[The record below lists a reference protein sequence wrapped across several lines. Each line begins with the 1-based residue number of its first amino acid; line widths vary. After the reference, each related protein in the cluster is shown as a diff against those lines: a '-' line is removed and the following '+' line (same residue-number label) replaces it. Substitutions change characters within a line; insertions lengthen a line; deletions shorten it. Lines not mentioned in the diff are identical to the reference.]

1 MKRRSFLAF
10 LLVIIAGL
18 CAGCTSARPTTEGG
32 GEAACAMVL
41 RYHDRSYAGT
51 TVHIVPPQGSRVGF
65 AVVPGCNDTGQ
76 KQAPPDEKIAVAR
89 LRGVSPEV
97 ALVMPGRD
105 DVVLVRRGIDQLPPR
120 VRALLHAPTC
130 EQQDAPIRLSGP
142 WLGILGPGGKTEV
155 DLVPPY
161 EVDLLASKAS
171 TSRYRNAF
179 LSVRVPAGLGHPITK
194 DDLRNSLWKGGSI
207 DIEAGCKA
215 GRFVA
220 QRLTT
225 TPPS

>member
-1 MKRRSFLAF
+1 MKRRSFLA
-10 LLVIIAGL
+10 LLLAIIAGV
-18 CAGCTSARPTTEGG
+18 CAGCTSAGLTKDGG
-32 GEAACAMVL
+32 GEADCAMVA

-51 TVHIVPPQGSRVGF
+51 TVRVVPPQGSRVGF

-76 KQAPPDEKIAVAR
+76 KQDPPDEKIAVAR
-89 LRGVSPEV
+89 LRGVSPDV
-97 ALVMPGRD
+97 ALVVPGRD
-105 DVVLVRRGIDQLPPR
+105 NFILVRRDIDRLPPQIR
-120 VRALLHAPTC
+120 TLLHAPRC
-130 EQQDAPIRLSGP
+130 RQRDAPIRLSGP

-161 EVDLLASKAS
+161 DVDLLASKAS
-171 TSRYRNAF
+171 ASRYRNAF
-179 LSVRVPAGLGHPITK
+179 LSARVPASLGHPLTK
-194 DDLRNSLWKGGSI
+194 DDLRDSLWKGGSI